1 MQPYALSSQHQV
13 LRRNQN
19 TTRFSPLARGLGPVS
34 HVLFV
39 ALMVVILGLMYLTQ
53 ITKTTAF
60 GYQVD
65 ELKTTRETLVEEN
78 EQLEVE
84 SARLQALERI
94 RTSDVAKSLTDSGQ
108 VEFTQ

>member
-1 MQPYALSSQHQV
+1 
-13 LRRNQN
+13 
-19 TTRFSPLARGLGPVS
+19 
-34 HVLFV
+34 
-39 ALMVVILGLMYLTQ
+39 MVVILGLMYLTQ

-60 GYQVD
+60 GYEVD
-65 ELKTTRETLVEEN
+65 ELKTTRAALIEEN

-94 RTSDVAKSLTDSGQ
+94 RTSDVAKTLSDVGS